1 MMLQIICISIFLLGA
16 VIGWLVVY
24 FVRKYKEYNPKVLRD
39 SMVLLLGGGCMDFL
53 LSLIDKQVALYA
65 FAAYLIGLAT
75 AFFLHW
81 IYQFIVA
88 KITAPKFMDPRS
100 KYELFS
106 GCSLSDTEK
115 DARSMVCYQLEIV
128 NQGFQ
133 QLYEKLITEDEFI
146 TLVKKSGLTRQA
158 FEDLTSHPMGSQIS
172 GSLVHIYSLSPY
184 ARLYFS
190 CIGYPHSG
198 QDFFAML

>member
-1 MMLQIICISIFLLGA
+1 MLRLVFVSLFLLGA

-24 FVRKYKEYNPKVLRD
+24 FVRKYKDHNPKGLRD
-39 SMVLLLGGGCMDFL
+39 TIMLFLGGGCLDLL
-53 LSLIDKQVALYA
+53 LSLIDKQVAIDA
-65 FAAYLIGLAT
+65 FTAYIIGFAT

-81 IYQFIVA
+81 IYQLIVA
-88 KITAPKFMDPRS
+88 KITTPKFMDPRS

-115 DARSMVCYQLEIV
+115 DARSLVCYQLEIV

-133 QLYEKLITEDEFI
+133 QLCEKLLTEDEFI

-158 FEDLTSHPMGSQIS
+158 FEELTNHPMGDMF
-172 GSLVHIYSLSPY
+172 LSPALAAY
-184 ARLYFS
+184 IRAKNIFDAIEIDTLE
-190 CIGYPHSG
+190 
-198 QDFFAML
+198 DN

>member
-1 MMLQIICISIFLLGA
+1 MMLRLVFVSLFLLGA

-24 FVRKYKEYNPKVLRD
+24 FVRKYKDHNPKGLRD
-39 SMVLLLGGGCMDFL
+39 TIMLFLGGGCLDLL
-53 LSLIDKQVALYA
+53 LSLIDKQVAVYA
-65 FAAYLIGLAT
+65 FTAYIIGFAT

-81 IYQFIVA
+81 IYQLIVA

-115 DARSMVCYQLEIV
+115 EARSLVCYQLEIV

-133 QLYEKLITEDEFI
+133 QLCEKLITEDEFI
-146 TLVKKSGLTRQA
+146 TLVKKSGLTRQT
-158 FEDLTSHPMGSQIS
+158 FEELTSHPMGDMF
-172 GSLVHIYSLSPY
+172 LSPALTAY
-184 ARLYFS
+184 MRAKNIFDV
-190 CIGYPHSG
+190 IEG
-198 QDFFAML
+198 DF

>member
-1 MMLQIICISIFLLGA
+1 MMLRLVFVSVFLLGA

-24 FVRKYKEYNPKVLRD
+24 FVRKYKKYNPKVLRD

-53 LSLIDKQVALYA
+53 LSLIDKQVAICA
-65 FAAYLIGLAT
+65 FAAYLIGLFT

-81 IYQFIVA
+81 IYQLIVA

-115 DARSMVCYQLEIV
+115 EARSLVCYQLEIV

-133 QLYEKLITEDEFI
+133 QLCEKLITENEFI

-158 FEDLTSHPMGSQIS
+158 FEDLTSHPMGDMF
-172 GSLVHIYSLSPY
+172 LSPALTAY
-184 ARLYFS
+184 IRAKNVFDVIDSDAL
-190 CIGYPHSG
+190 
-198 QDFFAML
+198 A

>member
-1 MMLQIICISIFLLGA
+1 MLRLVFVSLFLLGA

-24 FVRKYKEYNPKVLRD
+24 FVRKYKDHNPKGLRETIVLF
-39 SMVLLLGGGCMDFL
+39 LGGGCLDLL
-53 LSLIDKQVALYA
+53 LSLIDKQVAIDA
-65 FAAYLIGLAT
+65 FTAYIIGFAT

-88 KITAPKFMDPRS
+88 KITTPKFMDPRS

-115 DARSMVCYQLEIV
+115 DARAMVCYQLEIV

-133 QLYEKLITEDEFI
+133 QLCEKLITEDEFI

-158 FEDLTSHPMGSQIS
+158 FEDLTSHPMGDMF
-172 GSLVHIYSLSPY
+172 LSPALIAY
-184 ARLYFS
+184 MRAKNIFDVIEIDTLE
-190 CIGYPHSG
+190 
-198 QDFFAML
+198 DN

>member
-1 MMLQIICISIFLLGA
+1 MLQIISFSVFLFGA

-24 FVRKYKEYNPKVLRD
+24 FVRKYKKYNPKVLRD
-39 SMVLLLGGGCMDFL
+39 SMVLFLGGGCMDLL
-53 LSLIDKQVALYA
+53 LSLIDKQTALYA
-65 FAAYLIGLAT
+65 FAAYLIGIAT

-133 QLYEKLITEDEFI
+133 QLCEKLITEDEFI

-158 FEDLTSHPMGSQIS
+158 FEDLTSHPMGDMF
-172 GSLVHIYSLSPY
+172 LSAALTAY
-184 ARLYFS
+184 MRAKNIFDVIEGGAQTDKYKTIRR
-190 CIGYPHSG
+190 
-198 QDFFAML
+198 

>member
-88 KITAPKFMDPRS
+88 KITAPKFMDPRC

-133 QLYEKLITEDEFI
+133 QLCEKLITEDEFI
-146 TLVKKSGLTRQA
+146 TLVKNQA
-158 FEDLTSHPMGSQIS
+158 
-172 GSLVHIYSLSPY
+172 
-184 ARLYFS
+184 
-190 CIGYPHSG
+190 
-198 QDFFAML
+198 

>member
-1 MMLQIICISIFLLGA
+1 MLRLVFVSVFLLGA

-24 FVRKYKEYNPKVLRD
+24 FVRKYKKYNPKVLRD

-53 LSLIDKQVALYA
+53 LFLIDKQVAIYA
-65 FAAYLIGLAT
+65 FAAYLIGFFT

-133 QLYEKLITEDEFI
+133 QLCEKLITEDEFI

-158 FEDLTSHPMGSQIS
+158 FEDLTSHPLGDMF
-172 GSLVHIYSLSPY
+172 LSPALTAY
-184 ARLYFS
+184 MRAKNIFDVIDRDTLT
-190 CIGYPHSG
+190 
-198 QDFFAML
+198 DK

>member
-1 MMLQIICISIFLLGA
+1 MMLRLVFVSLFLLGA

-24 FVRKYKEYNPKVLRD
+24 FVRKYKDHTPKGLRETIVLF
-39 SMVLLLGGGCMDFL
+39 LGGGCLDLL
-53 LSLIDKQVALYA
+53 LSLIDKQVAINAFTAYIIG
-65 FAAYLIGLAT
+65 FAA

-133 QLYEKLITEDEFI
+133 QLCEKLITEDEFI

-158 FEDLTSHPMGSQIS
+158 FEDLTSHPMGDMF
-172 GSLVHIYSLSPY
+172 LSPALIAY
-184 ARLYFS
+184 IRAKNIFDAIECDSLA
-190 CIGYPHSG
+190 CK
-198 QDFFAML
+198 

>member
-1 MMLQIICISIFLLGA
+1 MMLRLVFVSLFLLGA

-24 FVRKYKEYNPKVLRD
+24 FVRKYKNHNPKGLRD
-39 SMVLLLGGGCMDFL
+39 TIMLFLGGGCLDLL
-53 LSLIDKQVALYA
+53 LSLIDKQVALNA
-65 FAAYLIGLAT
+65 FSAYIFGFAT

-81 IYQFIVA
+81 IYQLIVA

-115 DARSMVCYQLEIV
+115 EARSLVCYQLEIV

-133 QLYEKLITEDEFI
+133 QLCEKLITEDEFI
-146 TLVKKSGLTRQA
+146 ALVKKSGLTCQA
-158 FEDLTSHPMGSQIS
+158 FEDLTSHPIGDMF
-172 GSLVHIYSLSPY
+172 LSPALTAY
-184 ARLYFS
+184 IRAKNIFDTIEGDVLT
-190 CIGYPHSG
+190 
-198 QDFFAML
+198 DK

>member
-1 MMLQIICISIFLLGA
+1 MLRLVFVSVFLLGA

-65 FAAYLIGLAT
+65 FAAYLIGLFT

-81 IYQFIVA
+81 IYQLIVV

-106 GCSLSDTEK
+106 GCNLSDTEK

-133 QLYEKLITEDEFI
+133 QLCEKLITEDEFI

-158 FEDLTSHPMGSQIS
+158 FKDLTSHPLGDMF
-172 GSLVHIYSLSPY
+172 LSPALTAY
-184 ARLYFS
+184 IRAKNVFDAIEGEVLTEKS
-190 CIGYPHSG
+190 PVSKN
-198 QDFFAML
+198 L

>member
-1 MMLQIICISIFLLGA
+1 MLRIILISVFLFGA

-24 FVRKYKEYNPKVLRD
+24 FVRKYKDHNPKGLRETIVLF
-39 SMVLLLGGGCMDFL
+39 LGGGCLDFL
-53 LSLIDKQVALYA
+53 LTLIDKQIALYA
-65 FAAYLIGLAT
+65 FSAYIVGFAT

-115 DARSMVCYQLEIV
+115 NARTMVGYQLEIV

-133 QLYEKLITEDEFI
+133 QLCEKLITEDEFI
-146 TLVKKSGLTRQA
+146 SLVKKSGLTRQV
-158 FEDLTSHPMGSQIS
+158 FEDLTSHPMGDMF
-172 GSLVHIYSLSPY
+172 LSPALTAY
-184 ARLYFS
+184 IRAKDIFDVIERDVLAEKS
-190 CIGYPHSG
+190 PVSKN
-198 QDFFAML
+198 L

>member
-1 MMLQIICISIFLLGA
+1 MLRIICISVFLFGA

-24 FVRKYKEYNPKVLRD
+24 FVRQYKDYSPKALRD
-39 SMVLLLGGGCMDFL
+39 SLLLFLGGGCMEL
-53 LSLIDKQVALYA
+53 LLTLIDKQAALYA
-65 FAAYLIGLAT
+65 FAAYLIGLAI

-115 DARSMVCYQLEIV
+115 EARSQVFYQLEIV

-133 QLYEKLITEDEFI
+133 QLCEKLITEDEFI
-146 TLVKKSGLTRQA
+146 TLVKKSGLTRQV
-158 FEDLTSHPMGSQIS
+158 FEDLASHPMGDMF
-172 GSLVHIYSLSPY
+172 LSPALTAY
-184 ARLYFS
+184 MRAKNVFDVIEGDVLT
-190 CIGYPHSG
+190 
-198 QDFFAML
+198 DK

>member
-1 MMLQIICISIFLLGA
+1 MMLRLVFVSVFLLGA

-24 FVRKYKEYNPKVLRD
+24 FVRKYKKYNPKVLRD

-53 LSLIDKQVALYA
+53 LSLIDKQVAICA
-65 FAAYLIGLAT
+65 FAAYLIGLFT

-81 IYQFIVA
+81 IYQLIVA

-100 KYELFS
+100 KYEVFS

-115 DARSMVCYQLEIV
+115 EARSLVCYQLEIV

-133 QLYEKLITEDEFI
+133 QLCEKLITENEFI

-158 FEDLTSHPMGSQIS
+158 FEDLTSHPMGDMF
-172 GSLVHIYSLSPY
+172 LSPALTAY
-184 ARLYFS
+184 IRAKNVFDVIDSDAL
-190 CIGYPHSG
+190 
-198 QDFFAML
+198 A

>member
-1 MMLQIICISIFLLGA
+1 MMLRLVFVSVFLLGA

-81 IYQFIVA
+81 IYQLIVT
-88 KITAPKFMDPRS
+88 KITAPQFMDPRS

-106 GCSLSDTEK
+106 GCSLSDKEK
-115 DARSMVCYQLEIV
+115 DARAMVGYQLGIV
-128 NQGFQ
+128 NQGFL
-133 QLYEKLITEDEFI
+133 QLGKKLITEEEFI
-146 TLVKKSGLTRQA
+146 SLVKKSGLTRQVFDELA
-158 FEDLTSHPMGSQIS
+158 SHPIGDMFLSSALIAYIRAKNVFDAIECD
-172 GSLVHIYSLSPY
+172 SL
-184 ARLYFS
+184 A
-190 CIGYPHSG
+190 CK
-198 QDFFAML
+198 

>member
-1 MMLQIICISIFLLGA
+1 MLTNMMLRLVFVSVFLLGA

-24 FVRKYKEYNPKVLRD
+24 FVRKYKEYNTKVLRD

-53 LSLIDKQVALYA
+53 LSLIDKQAALYA
-65 FAAYLIGLAT
+65 FAAYLIGLFT

-115 DARSMVCYQLEIV
+115 NARTMVGYQLEIV

-133 QLYEKLITEDEFI
+133 QLCEKLITEDEFI
-146 TLVKKSGLTRQA
+146 SLVKKSGLTRQV
-158 FEDLTSHPMGSQIS
+158 FEDLTSHPMGDMF
-172 GSLVHIYSLSPY
+172 LSPALTAY
-184 ARLYFS
+184 IRAKDIFDV
-190 CIGYPHSG
+190 IDGG
-198 QDFFAML
+198 VQTDK

>member
-1 MMLQIICISIFLLGA
+1 MMLRLVFVSLFLLGA

-24 FVRKYKEYNPKVLRD
+24 FVRKYKDHNPKGLRD
-39 SMVLLLGGGCMDFL
+39 TIMLFLGGGCLDLL
-53 LSLIDKQVALYA
+53 LSLIDQQVAIYA
-65 FAAYLIGLAT
+65 FTAYIIGFAT

-106 GCSLSDTEK
+106 GCNLSDKEK

-133 QLYEKLITEDEFI
+133 QLCEKLITEDEFI
-146 TLVKKSGLTRQA
+146 TLVKKSGLTRHA
-158 FEDLTSHPMGSQIS
+158 FEELTSHPMGDMF
-172 GSLVHIYSLSPY
+172 LSPALAAY
-184 ARLYFS
+184 IRAKNIFDAIEIDTLE
-190 CIGYPHSG
+190 
-198 QDFFAML
+198 DN

>member
-1 MMLQIICISIFLLGA
+1 MMLQLVFVSVFLLGA

-24 FVRKYKEYNPKVLRD
+24 FVRKYKDHNPKGLRETIVLF
-39 SMVLLLGGGCMDFL
+39 LGGGCMDLL
-53 LSLIDKQVALYA
+53 LSLIDKQIALYA
-65 FAAYLIGLAT
+65 FCAYIVGFAT

-115 DARSMVCYQLEIV
+115 NARTMVAYQLEIV

-133 QLYEKLITEDEFI
+133 QLCEKLITEDEFI
-146 TLVKKSGLTRQA
+146 TLVKKSGLTRQT
-158 FEDLTSHPMGSQIS
+158 FEELTSHPMGDMF
-172 GSLVHIYSLSPY
+172 LSPALTAY
-184 ARLYFS
+184 IRAKKIFDVIEGDALTDKS
-190 CIGYPHSG
+190 PVSKS
-198 QDFFAML
+198 L

>member
-1 MMLQIICISIFLLGA
+1 MVLQIIFFSVFLFGA

-24 FVRKYKEYNPKVLRD
+24 FVRKYKKYNPKVLRD
-39 SMVLLLGGGCMDFL
+39 TIVLFLGGGCMDLL
-53 LSLIDKQVALYA
+53 LSLIDKQTALYA
-65 FAAYLIGLAT
+65 FAAYLIGIAT
-75 AFFLHW
+75 TFFLHW

-146 TLVKKSGLTRQA
+146 TLVKKTGLTRQA
-158 FEDLTSHPMGSQIS
+158 FEDLTSHPMGDMF
-172 GSLVHIYSLSPY
+172 LSPALVAY
-184 ARLYFS
+184 IRAKNIFDAIEIDTLE
-190 CIGYPHSG
+190 
-198 QDFFAML
+198 DN